1 VLNRIAINGRLVT
14 DPELT
19 YSPAGVAICKLRIAC
34 DRDFRVD
41 GQPTADSL
49 NVVCFKKT
57 AEAVANNVQKGRL
70 VSVDGRLQVRQY
82 QTQDGQ
88 KREAVEIL
96 ADNIGFLDKPKGE

>member
-1 VLNRIAINGRLVT
+1 VLNRITINGRLVT
-14 DPELT
+14 DPELS
-19 YSPAGVAICKLRIAC
+19 YSPAGIAVCKFRIAC
-34 DRDFRVD
+34 DRDFTKE
-41 GQPTADSL
+41 GQPTADFF
-49 NVVCFKKT
+49 NVACFSKT
-57 AEAVANNVQKGRL
+57 AEAVANHVKKGRL